1 MSYTEKLEKADFQ
14 PSYSYIILNQKILL
28 TKYRLENILIK
39 K

>member
-1 MSYTEKLEKADFQ
+1 MSYTEKLKKADCQF
-14 PSYSYIILNQKILL
+14 SYSYIILNQKILL